1 MLYLLW
7 YTVTSHNKEE
17 GLMEILRNSIKQHV
31 KKQIIKKSVFLVF
44 LAVAVAFLAYISG
57 DKAIVTGSSN
67 YRFLYA
73 VGSLVL
79 SVAVV
84 ILVAFK
90 IGYFRLIFSRE
101 WTGTVIEAQ
110 ESAFNFKNFNN
121 NNWSRDSIRNTNAFS
136 IKVQIDG
143 SNKIKKLAF
152 NMNKIT
158 SKVYCVGDRIH
169 FIKGTKYPINLTRE
183 EEQHICP
190 MCARN
195 SCYGDFCP
203 DCKLYY

>member
-1 MLYLLW
+1 
-7 YTVTSHNKEE
+7 
-17 GLMEILRNSIKQHV
+17 MEILRNSIKQHV
-31 KKQIIKKSVFLVF
+31 KRQIIKKSVFLVF
-44 LAVAVAFLAYISG
+44 LAVAVAFLAYISS

-67 YRFLYA
+67 YRFLYT

-90 IGYFRLIFSRE
+90 IGYFRLLFSKE
-101 WTGTVIEAQ
+101 WTGTVIEAHD
-110 ESAFNFKNFNN
+110 SAFNFKIGK
-121 NNWSRDSIRNTNAFS
+121 DSIRNTNAFS
-136 IKVQIDG
+136 IKVRLDG
-143 SNKIKKLAF
+143 SNKTKKLTF

-158 SKVYCVGDRIH
+158 SKVYSSGDRIH
-169 FIKGTKYPINLTRE
+169 FIKGTKYPINITRE

-195 SCYGDFCP
+195 SCLGDYCP
-203 DCKLYY
+203 DCRLHY